1 MAPTNFP
8 RPISLP
14 CTLSFLSLP
23 RSPSL
28 SLSPSP
34 LPSPKQ
40 ARGSKS
46 RVRLQ
51 GVTLGRSLE
60 PRRRSP
66 WPPHWRAR
74 VRRGIHPRR
83 NSGVGCRYPGLA
95 CVYTVLRYAPAYLSE
110 SDAAVGGPPPPPPIF
125 RLAIPSDR
133 WDEEREREDVCARGL
148 VFWVTGLHPRVN
160 RVYVPIP
167 SLPVSLSGVYQL
179 FLFSF
184 LYHPSFAFLLRD
196 RGGCSFSRIIEST
209 RLTIIRR
216 VDQKCIQTREI
227 QERSYG
233 YSDSFLGMQE

>member
-1 MAPTNFP
+1 MITSVVSASMKLRYLFHVDTLLLHSFGLKQGLRLTQIISFLEYVYVRTLSTKIQHLVSPEMRGRGGGKGRRGTNAFHDIPKNPSPLLASLGRREKNTGPTTSRSTSQLAPTNFP

-110 SDAAVGGPPPPPPIF
+110 SDAAVGGPPSSSYF
-125 RLAIPSDR
+125 SPSYTVR
-133 WDEEREREDVCARGL
+133 QMG
-148 VFWVTGLHPRVN
+148 
-160 RVYVPIP
+160 
-167 SLPVSLSGVYQL
+167 
-179 FLFSF
+179 
-184 LYHPSFAFLLRD
+184 
-196 RGGCSFSRIIEST
+196 
-209 RLTIIRR
+209 
-216 VDQKCIQTREI
+216 
-227 QERSYG
+227 
-233 YSDSFLGMQE
+233 